1 MERHFHHDLHALE
14 DRLNEMAGRAETAL
28 IKSMEAVKTRD
39 SSLARQVY
47 QEDQAIDR
55 LELEVEDR
63 CLSFLGLQQPVARDL
78 RQVVASIRI
87 SNYLERI
94 GDHAVNIAQS
104 AIKLSGIPSGKPL
117 EDLPRMGERTA
128 AMLRDS
134 VSAWLTGNAV
144 LARQICER
152 DQEID
157 AYKAQIYATLTTA
170 MLHDPE
176 IVPRALEQV
185 LVSRNLERVADL
197 ATNIAEEAIFVTEA
211 RVIKHHADEQ
221 QQPSGP
227 ATRPGS
233 SAP

>member
-14 DRLNEMAGRAETAL
+14 DRLSEMAGRAETAL

-39 SSLARQVY
+39 SNLARQLF

-104 AIKLSGIPSGKPL
+104 AIKLSGIPTGKPL
-117 EDLPRMGERTA
+117 EDLPRMAERTV

-134 VSAWLTGNAV
+134 VSAWLSGNAA
-144 LARQICER
+144 LAREICER

-157 AYKAQIYATLTTA
+157 AYKAQIYAKLTSA
-170 MLHDPE
+170 MLHEPE

-197 ATNIAEEAIFVTEA
+197 ATNIAEEAIFVAEA
-211 RVIKHHADEQ
+211 RVIKHHAEENA
-221 QQPSGP
+221 PGT
-227 ATRPGS
+227 ARRPGS
-233 SAP
+233 SAR

>member
-1 MERHFHHDLHALE
+1 MERHFHHDLHTLE
-14 DRLNEMAGRAETAL
+14 DRLSEMAGRAETAL
-28 IKSMEAVKTRD
+28 IKSMEAMKTRD
-39 SSLARQVY
+39 SNLARQVF
-47 QEDQAIDR
+47 QEDLAIDK

-104 AIKLSGIPSGKPL
+104 AIKLSGVPTGKPL
-117 EDLPRMGERTA
+117 EDLPKMGERTI
-128 AMLRDS
+128 AMLRDA
-134 VSAWLTGNAV
+134 VSAWLHGNAT
-144 LARQICER
+144 LAREICER

-157 AYKAQIYATLTTA
+157 AFKAQIYATLTTA
-170 MLHDPE
+170 MLHEPE

-211 RVIKHHADEQ
+211 RVIKHHAEEQ
-221 QQPSGP
+221 ASGSS
-227 ATRPGS
+227 TRPGS
-233 SAP
+233 SAR